1 MKAIAQRV
9 PALFML
15 ALTYAWSWAFF
26 FSGIFLVEE
35 PQALKLALFVM
46 GGFGPAVGG
55 IVTLRLQAG
64 ERGGGLPP
72 VLPFLVGATLAAAAF
87 ACFRFDLA
95 GVTGDSGVLDLP
107 ADTPTWT
114 YAVLALPVLVSG
126 WVFASV
132 GSRNRRLRAWF
143 YGFVPDGRTLLGAI
157 PVLLF
162 LPMLLTGANLLSDLL
177 GQEYPEP
184 RYLTEAPEVWLS
196 FMVVKLF
203 TVFMLTGGNEE
214 HGWRGVLQPLMQR
227 RMAPLWVALIIG
239 VVWELWHLPIVLGGI
254 YGDGP
259 WYLVTLGRM
268 AVVIPFALLLSM
280 IYNGTRGSIFLCV
293 LMHACI
299 NTQIG
304 LFGGSPLALPLG
316 VLVILLAVL
325 ILTYWRKTR
334 GYHPTVS

>member
-1 MKAIAQRV
+1 MAIAQRF

-15 ALTYAWSWAFF
+15 ALTFTWSWAFF

-35 PQALKLALFVM
+35 PQALKLALFIL

-55 IVTLRLQAG
+55 ITTLRLQAG
-64 ERGGGLPP
+64 ERVGGTPP
-72 VLPFLVGATLAAAAF
+72 VLPFLVGAGLAAAAL

-95 GVTGDSGVLDLP
+95 GVTGDTGVLDFP
-107 ADTPTWT
+107 ADTPAWA
-114 YAVLALPVLVSG
+114 YAVMAGPVLVSG
-126 WVFASV
+126 WVYASV
-132 GSRNRRLRAWF
+132 ASRNRRLRAWF
-143 YGFVPDGRTLLGAI
+143 YGLVPDGRTFVGALA
-157 PVLLF
+157 VLLF
-162 LPMLLTGANLLSDLL
+162 LPMVTIGANLLADLL
-177 GQEYPEP
+177 GQDYPAP
-184 RYLTEAPEVWLS
+184 RYLVEDPVQWVPW
-196 FMVVKLF
+196 MVVKLF

-259 WYLVTLGRM
+259 WYLVTLSRM
-268 AVVIPFALLLSM
+268 TAVIPFALLLSV
-280 IYNGTRGSIFLCV
+280 IYNGSRGSIFLCV

-299 NTQIG
+299 NTQPG

-316 VLVILLAVL
+316 IGFVLLAV
-325 ILTYWRKTR
+325 IAMKHWRRER
-334 GYHPTVS
+334 GYVPSMA